1 MEDVLEALVGLLWK
15 LGYLLVQQ
23 QEIRG
28 HLGQGDIIVF
38 QQMEVAQTCGSM
50 RDAKKPALYARTASG
65 HCR

>member
-1 MEDVLEALVGLLWK
+1 MENVLEALVGLFWK

-28 HLGQGDIIVF
+28 HLGQGNSIVF
-38 QQMEVAQTCGSM
+38 QQMEVAQTCGSV